1 VSILGIE
8 PATGS
13 TAATPTGLPTELGSI
28 LDTVARQKKSRIS
41 WDAPFI
47 MIFKQKKM
55 NMSSFR

>member
-28 LDTVARQKKSRIS
+28 LDTVAREKKSRIS

-47 MIFKQKKM
+47 MIFKQKK
-55 NMSSFR
+55 R